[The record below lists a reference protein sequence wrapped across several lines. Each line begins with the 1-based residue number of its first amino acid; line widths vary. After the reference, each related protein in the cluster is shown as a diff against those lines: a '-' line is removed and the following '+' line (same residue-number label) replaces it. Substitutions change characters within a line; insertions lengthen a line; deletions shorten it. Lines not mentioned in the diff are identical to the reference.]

1 MKGAG
6 NIARKLMG
14 SAITIV
20 LGAALGLSIL
30 LFLAQ
35 DRLIFLRQPAPPD
48 RPQAPGLAIAEVEI
62 AVSDGLSLRG
72 WLARPASA
80 TTSDRLPLAIYFGG
94 NAEEVSGMATL
105 AGRFPG
111 WAWLAVNYRGYGGN
125 PGDPSESALFSD
137 ALALYDWAA
146 TRADVDPQGIAAVGR
161 SLGSGVA
168 VYLASERLLSCVV
181 LISPY
186 DSLRA
191 VAQRHYPYAPVSLL
205 LRHPFDSASR
215 AGRIAA
221 PMLLLAAERDS
232 VVPVSHARA
241 LFETWGG
248 PKTWREIPRADH
260 NDLDADP
267 AYWKALS
274 AFLSEIKAR
283 RREAPAGWHKG

>member
-1 MKGAG
+1 MNARA
-6 NIARKLMG
+6 IARRLMS
-14 SAITIV
+14 SAFTIL
-20 LGAALGLSIL
+20 LGVAFGLSIL

-35 DRLIFLRQPAPPD
+35 DRMIFLRQPPPAEK
-48 RPQAPGLAIAEVEI
+48 PQASGLAIGDVEI
-62 AVSDGLSLRG
+62 DVGEGLRLRG
-72 WLARPASA
+72 WIARPVSVAPA
-80 TTSDRLPLAIYFGG
+80 ERLPLAIYFGG

-111 WAWLAVNYRGYGGN
+111 WALLAVNYRGYGGN
-125 PGDPSESALFSD
+125 PGDPSEKALFGD

-146 TRADVDPQGIAAVGR
+146 RREDVDPRSIAAVGR

-168 VYLASERLLSCVV
+168 VYLAAERPVSGVV
-181 LISPY
+181 LVTPY

-205 LRHPFDSASR
+205 LRHPFDSVSR
-215 AGRIAA
+215 AGRVAA

-241 LFETWGG
+241 LFEKWGG

-260 NDLDADP
+260 NDLDAEP
-267 AYWKALS
+267 AYWEELA
-274 AFLSEIKAR
+274 AFLTGLGGHRTGTGAER
-283 RREAPAGWHKG
+283 RLH